1 MQLDSTIDV
10 SFQKVDNLHF
20 FSRHEW
26 NNLTL
31 ASEPQC
37 QPKQTIVFHK
47 THKCSSTTIQNILLR
62 YAYKNSLN
70 LALPYKGNFLGD
82 TSGFTASSLNNTHW
96 YQAGMVP
103 QIFCLHNR
111 WNGPEVQ
118 KLMDG
123 QKPFYF
129 TILRD
134 PVEVFVS
141 MWDYFEVSRKMFD
154 NISLEKFADTL
165 ANNQYNMT
173 LLDIYLRDTFLYDFG
188 VSIGNVQ
195 LLFT

>member
-1 MQLDSTIDV
+1 M
-10 SFQKVDNLHF
+10 
-20 FSRHEW
+20 SRRLIHLLLSIIILFNVCLIYKHEW

-31 ASEPQC
+31 ASEPKC

-111 WNGPEVQ
+111 
-118 KLMDG
+118 
-123 QKPFYF
+123 
-129 TILRD
+129 
-134 PVEVFVS
+134 
-141 MWDYFEVSRKMFD
+141 
-154 NISLEKFADTL
+154 
-165 ANNQYNMT
+165 
-173 LLDIYLRDTFLYDFG
+173 
-188 VSIGNVQ
+188 
-195 LLFT
+195 

>member
-1 MQLDSTIDV
+1 
-10 SFQKVDNLHF
+10 
-20 FSRHEW
+20 
-26 NNLTL
+26 
-31 ASEPQC
+31 
-37 QPKQTIVFHK
+37 
-47 THKCSSTTIQNILLR
+47 
-62 YAYKNSLN
+62 
-70 LALPYKGNFLGD
+70 
-82 TSGFTASSLNNTHW
+82 
-96 YQAGMVP
+96 MVP

-165 ANNQYNMT
+165 ANTQYNMT

>member
-1 MQLDSTIDV
+1 M
-10 SFQKVDNLHF
+10 
-20 FSRHEW
+20 E
-26 NNLTL
+26 
-31 ASEPQC
+31 
-37 QPKQTIVFHK
+37 
-47 THKCSSTTIQNILLR
+47 
-62 YAYKNSLN
+62 
-70 LALPYKGNFLGD
+70 
-82 TSGFTASSLNNTHW
+82 
-96 YQAGMVP
+96 
-103 QIFCLHNR
+103 
-111 WNGPEVQ
+111 
-118 KLMDG
+118 G